1 MLANNITQCDLITD
15 ACLKEDAI
23 TLMDMLENQLN
34 HQADGYVV
42 IDKEQSLNYA
52 DFYLKVKEIGY
63 CLSEMSSKNSV
74 GIGLFCDPSIDLI
87 CGAWGILSA
96 NKAYLPLSPDY
107 PVERLKYMIEDSGI
121 DVIFTQS
128 HLKEQLQDIA
138 PKSVLIIT
146 PEDVALTIETRT
158 IEDILNTARV
168 PNSTSLAY
176 IIYTSG
182 STGKPKGVMIEHHSI
197 VNQMRFLAKA
207 FSLGKHSRILQKTP
221 MSFDAAQWEI
231 LAPAIGSQVIIG
243 PLGCYRDPDAI
254 IKTILQHQ
262 VTTLQC
268 VPTLLQA
275 LLDNP
280 NFLDCL
286 SLTQVFSGGEALT
299 TKLAAQFLNSF
310 THCEL
315 VNLYGP
321 TECTI
326 NSSYFRVTNETL
338 PSYQTSIS
346 IGIPV
351 DNTEY
356 YVLDENRLP
365 VAVGEIGEL
374 YISGVQ
380 LARGYLHKPEMT
392 KDKFICNHLALETKH
407 PWLYRTG
414 DLVTRGDD
422 GNTYFVG
429 RVDSQVKLRGYRI
442 ELDEIRHAIEE
453 HSWIKTA
460 AMLIKKDA
468 RTGFQNLIACVELDE
483 KEAALMDQGNSSSHH
498 KSKTNKLQVKAQL
511 SNSGCRSEELCEN
524 RPVILLPYKE
534 GEIKQREYV
543 FGRKTYRYFEGT
555 EITIETL
562 KTLLT
567 TTQQREICSLPLSHL
582 TLKDFGYV
590 LRYFGQFTS
599 HQRLLPKYAY
609 ASPGALYATQMYFE
623 LHHVFGLDAG
633 IYYYHPVTH
642 ELIKIS
648 TLSRRQKPMIKVHFI
663 GKREAIEPVYKNNIQ
678 EVLKMEAG
686 HMIGLFDDILPEI
699 GLGIGES
706 EYQAECPDWYDGN
719 IQDYYLGAFEICRY
733 ENRLP
738 PFDTDLYL
746 QTHTNKIPEMPCG
759 LYHFSNGEFVRIS
772 DDIVRKKDVIAIN
785 QQVYDRSSFGVSI
798 IPRCVPEWH
807 YYITL
812 GRRLHALQS
821 NQLCIGLMS
830 SGYSSESN
838 NDLPSAKR
846 MRSILNALD
855 RPMAAFYFCI
865 GGCVSQEQ
873 YISEGMKEDVVHMKG
888 PVEIIKD
895 DLHQQLPQYMIPN
908 KVLVFDKL
916 PLTANGKVD
925 YQSLSKSKAVE
936 DISTQ
941 RPLAPL
947 RTETELRLGKIWM
960 EVLKWDS
967 VSAHDDFFESGGNS
981 LMAVA
986 MVNKINEAFNIHF
999 PLQILFQSPNIEELA
1014 KWIEQADAKT
1024 ISRLIL
1030 LNQASQDPIYCWP
1043 GLGGYPMS
1051 LRLLANKVVPDR
1063 AFYGIQAYGIN
1074 ESEIPFSSI
1083 QRMAEEDIKEIK
1095 KIQPEGPYTLWGY
1108 SFGARVAF
1116 EAAYQLEQAGEE
1128 VKALNLLAPGSP
1140 HLHVNQEKYHDKGAE
1155 FTNPVF
1161 VQILFSVFARSIS
1174 SPMVKTCLEQVN
1186 SEATFINFICSRF
1199 KNLDP
1204 SLVKRIVRIVTLTY
1218 DFKYSFDEIYHRYL
1232 KAPITI
1238 FKANKDNDSF
1248 IEKSGGFL
1256 STPSKIIE
1264 LISDHYQLLEN
1275 EGVTEIEKI
1284 TSFLNYQ

>member
-1 MLANNITQCDLITD
+1 MLENNIKQCDLTTD
-15 ACLKEDAI
+15 VDLKEKEI
-23 TLMDMLENQLN
+23 TLMDMLENQLKR
-34 HQADGYVV
+34 QADEYVV
-42 IDKEQSLNYA
+42 IDEEESLSYV

-63 CLSEMSSKNSV
+63 CLSEVSSKNSV
-74 GIGLFCDPSIDLI
+74 GVGLFCDPSIDLI

-96 NKAYLPLSPDY
+96 DKAYLPLSPDY
-107 PVERLKYMIEDSGI
+107 PAERLKYMIEDSGI
-121 DVIFTQS
+121 DVIFAQS

-138 PKSVLIIT
+138 PKSVLIVT
-146 PEDVALTIETRT
+146 PEDVAMTMKTRT
-158 IEDILNTARV
+158 IDDILNTTQV
-168 PNSTSLAY
+168 PESTSLAY

-197 VNQMRFLAKA
+197 VNQMRFLAKT
-207 FSLGKHSRILQKTP
+207 FRLGAHSRILQKTP

-231 LAPAIGSQVIIG
+231 LAPAIGCQVIIG

-315 VNLYGP
+315 INLYGP

-338 PSYQTSIS
+338 PHYQTSIS
-346 IGIPV
+346 IGTPV

-356 YVLDENRLP
+356 YVLDEDRLP
-365 VAVGEIGEL
+365 VAVGEVGEL
-374 YISGVQ
+374 YISGAQ

-392 KDKFICNHLALETKH
+392 KDKFIFNHLVSGIKH
-407 PWLYRTG
+407 QQLYRTG
-414 DLVTRGDD
+414 DLVTRGAD

-498 KSKTNKLQVKAQL
+498 KSKANKLQVKAQL
-511 SNSGCRSEELCEN
+511 SNSGCRSEELCKN
-524 RPVILLPYKE
+524 RTEILLPFKE
-534 GEIKQREYV
+534 GEKKQRESA

-555 EITIETL
+555 EITVEKL
-562 KTLLT
+562 KTWLT
-567 TTQQREICSLPLSHL
+567 ATKSNEICSLPLSDL
-582 TLKDFGYV
+582 TLKGFGYV

-599 HQRLLPKYAY
+599 NQRLLPKYAY

-623 LHHVFGLDAG
+623 LHNVLGLDAG

-642 ELIKIS
+642 KLIKIS
-648 TLSRRQKPMIKVHFI
+648 TLNRRQKPTIKVHFI
-663 GKREAIEPVYKNNIQ
+663 GKHEAIEPVYKNNIQ
-678 EVLKMEAG
+678 EVLEMEAG
-686 HMIGLFDDILPEI
+686 HMIGLFDDVLPEI
-699 GLGIGES
+699 GLGIGEG
-706 EYQAECPDWYDGN
+706 EHQAECPDWYDGD
-719 IQDYYLGAFEICRY
+719 IQDDYLGAFEICSY
-733 ENRLP
+733 ENRLL
-738 PFDTDLYL
+738 PFDTDIYL
-746 QTHTNKIPEMPCG
+746 QTHDNKISDMPCG

-772 DDIVRKKDVIAIN
+772 HDIVRKKDVIAIN

-830 SGYSSESN
+830 SGYSSKSN

-855 RPMAAFYFCI
+855 RPMAAFYFCV
-865 GGCVSQEQ
+865 GGGISQEQ
-873 YISEGMKEDVVHMKG
+873 YTSEGMKEDVVHMKG
-888 PVEIIKD
+888 PVEMIKE

-925 YQSLSKSKAVE
+925 YQSLSESKVIE

-941 RPLAPL
+941 RPLVPL
-947 RTETELRLGKIWM
+947 RTDIELRLGKIWM
-960 EVLKWDS
+960 EVMKWDS

-986 MVNKINEAFNIHF
+986 MVNKINVAFNICF
-999 PLQILFQSPNIEELA
+999 PLQILFQSPNIAALA
-1014 KWIEQADAKT
+1014 KWIEQADSKT
-1024 ISRLIL
+1024 ILRLIL
-1030 LNQASQDPIYCWP
+1030 LNQASEDPIYCWP

-1051 LRLLANKVVPDR
+1051 LRLLANKVVSGR

-1083 QRMAEEDIKEIK
+1083 QKMAEEDIKEIK

-1128 VKALNLLAPGSP
+1128 VKVLNLLAPGSP
-1140 HLHVNQEKYHDKGAE
+1140 HLHMTREEYYDQGAE
-1155 FTNPVF
+1155 FTNPAF
-1161 VQILFSVFARSIS
+1161 VQILFSVFARSIK

-1186 SEATFINFICSRF
+1186 SETTFINFICSRF
-1199 KNLDP
+1199 KNLAP

-1218 DFKYSFDEIYHRYL
+1218 DFKYSVDELDCRHL

-1248 IEKSGGFL
+1248 IEKSNVV
-1256 STPSKIIE
+1256 SSISPKIIE

-1275 EGVTEIEKI
+1275 EGVAEIGRI
-1284 TSFLNYQ
+1284 I

>member
-1 MLANNITQCDLITD
+1 MLENNIKQCDLITD
-15 ACLKEDAI
+15 VCLKEDAI
-23 TLMDMLENQLN
+23 TLMDMLESQLKY
-34 HQADGYVV
+34 QADGYVV

-74 GIGLFCDPSIDLI
+74 SIGLFCDPSIDLI

-107 PVERLKYMIEDSGI
+107 PAERLKYMIEDSGI

-146 PEDVALTIETRT
+146 PEDVALTIKTRT

-168 PNSTSLAY
+168 PNPTSLAY

-231 LAPAIGSQVIIG
+231 LAPAIGVQVIIG
-243 PLGCYRDPDAI
+243 PVGCYRDPDAI

-299 TKLAAQFLNSF
+299 TKLSAQFLNSF

-315 VNLYGP
+315 INLYGP

-338 PSYQTSIS
+338 PNYQTSIS

-365 VAVGEIGEL
+365 VVVGEIGEL

-392 KDKFICNHLALETKH
+392 KDKFIYNHLASETKY

-414 DLVTRGDD
+414 DLVTRGAD

-555 EITIETL
+555 EITVEKL

-567 TTQQREICSLPLSHL
+567 TTQQREICSLPLNHL

-623 LHHVFGLDAG
+623 LHHVLGLDAG

-686 HMIGLFDDILPEI
+686 HMMGLFDDILPEI

-706 EYQAECPDWYDGN
+706 EYQAACPDWYDGN

-746 QTHTNKIPEMPCG
+746 QTHANKIPEMPCG
-759 LYHFSNGEFVRIS
+759 LYHFSNGEFVRVS

-855 RPMAAFYFCI
+855 KPMAAFYFCI
-865 GGCVSQEQ
+865 GGSVSQEQ
-873 YISEGMKEDVVHMKG
+873 YTCEGMKEDVVHMKG

-925 YQSLSKSKAVE
+925 YPSLSKSKAVE

-941 RPLAPL
+941 RPLVPL

-960 EVLKWDS
+960 EVMKWDS

-986 MVNKINEAFNIHF
+986 MVNKINEAFNIRF

-1030 LNQASQDPIYCWP
+1030 LNQASKDPIYCWP

-1140 HLHVNQEKYHDKGAE
+1140 HLHMKQEKYHDKGAE
-1155 FTNPVF
+1155 FTNPAF

-1199 KNLDP
+1199 KNLEP

-1218 DFKYSFDEIYHRYL
+1218 DFKYSIDELYHRYL

-1238 FKANKDNDSF
+1238 LKANKDNDSF
-1248 IEKSGGFL
+1248 IEKSGVFS
-1256 STPSKIIE
+1256 STPPKIIE

-1284 TSFLNYQ
+1284 ISLLNYQ